1 MIDSSALIEQYS
13 NSFSNLSESFIG
25 KNIEWVKE
33 SREKAFKQFYK
44 DGVPRQDVEEWNTF
58 SYRGIYDN
66 FFANSSEQMDKKIVD
81 KLKPRDKNC
90 PVRMI
95 FYNGKMVKLEEDEP
109 IKGVKIN
116 SLKYFLD
123 NCPELIEGKI
133 PDASFYSEHRLSKVV
148 DSRPQGL
155 VALNAAFYQDG
166 AVILVD
172 KNTIVPGYIE
182 IIHIGNASKISMS
195 PVRSVV
201 SLSKNSKC
209 EVVERIVPT
218 EEKTPLYLSNHVTD
232 IELSR
237 FSSLTYLRLV
247 DGNASDIHVNSIHAL
262 VNENAELYC
271 PSVIKSQGQSRIESR
286 ANLLGIKSNAKIDG
300 LTILNKESI
309 SESLTRVMHCT
320 ENSKSDQTFRTIL
333 NDNSKASFLGKIRVE
348 KSADGTNAIMSSK
361 SLLLSENARANAKPE
376 LEILADDVK
385 CSHGVTV
392 GSFNPDQ
399 IFYLRSRGISEK
411 NAKQLL
417 TNAFSKIVIDSLPVA
432 LSKVSEKFIG
442 VDDHK
447 LEVIDK

>member
-1 MIDSSALIEQYS
+1 M
-13 NSFSNLSESFIG
+13 
-25 KNIEWVKE
+25 
-33 SREKAFKQFYK
+33 
-44 DGVPRQDVEEWNTF
+44 
-58 SYRGIYDN
+58 
-66 FFANSSEQMDKKIVD
+66 
-81 KLKPRDKNC
+81 
-90 PVRMI
+90 
-95 FYNGKMVKLEEDEP
+95 
-109 IKGVKIN
+109 
-116 SLKYFLD
+116 D
-123 NCPELIEGKI
+123 NCHELIEVKI

-172 KNTIVPGYIE
+172 KDTIVPGYIE

-286 ANLLGIKSNAKIDG
+286 ANLLGTVRIVPSS
-300 LTILNKESI
+300 SI
-309 SESLTRVMHCT
+309 V
-320 ENSKSDQTFRTIL
+320 
-333 NDNSKASFLGKIRVE
+333 
-348 KSADGTNAIMSSK
+348 
-361 SLLLSENARANAKPE
+361 
-376 LEILADDVK
+376 
-385 CSHGVTV
+385 
-392 GSFNPDQ
+392 
-399 IFYLRSRGISEK
+399 
-411 NAKQLL
+411 
-417 TNAFSKIVIDSLPVA
+417 
-432 LSKVSEKFIG
+432 
-442 VDDHK
+442 
-447 LEVIDK
+447 